1 MRPTMK
7 SMQSLLLVDD
17 HAGVRDVLR
26 LHAESHGFD
35 VVGEAVDGPEG
46 IELAERLDPDAVIL
60 DHTMPTMTGLVAL
73 RALRQRAPRAVVVM
87 YSSDA
92 SIKGAAIAA
101 GATACF
107 TKTDSPRA
115 VITGLFAVLEAAT
128 L

>member
-1 MRPTMK
+1 
-7 SMQSLLLVDD
+7 
-17 HAGVRDVLR
+17 
-26 LHAESHGFD
+26 
-35 VVGEAVDGPEG
+35 
-46 IELAERLDPDAVIL
+46 
-60 DHTMPTMTGLVAL
+60 
-73 RALRQRAPRAVVVM
+73 M